1 MNTHNLE
8 KLNVYHRGS
17 VWLRIY
23 LFGYLFG
30 LILVYLALML
40 NELLD
45 TETWNA
51 ILTFYSGGGATYE
64 GIFSVFAILLIL
76 TAVADVALLPMLNR
90 AALIATLTHLMV
102 LALYRPLIWLF
113 TRLFCGSVPAVF
125 GRYARFLIPLALI
138 YSGVNLWYFCRR
150 KDLFSKDIV
159 NLVTGEEKDQITSI
173 YR

>member
-17 VWLRIY
+17 VWLRVY
-23 LFGYLFG
+23 LFGYLFAFV
-30 LILVYLALML
+30 LVYLALML

-45 TETWNA
+45 METWNA
-51 ILTFYSGGGATYE
+51 VLTFYSGGGATYE
-64 GIFSVFAILLIL
+64 GFFSVFAVLLIL
-76 TAVADVALLPMLNR
+76 TAVADLALLPLLNR
-90 AALIATLTHLMV
+90 AALIATQTHLTV

-113 TRLFCGSVPAVF
+113 TRLFCGSVPEVF
-125 GRYARFLIPLALI
+125 GRYARFLIPLTLI
-138 YSGVNLWYFCRR
+138 YSGVNLWYFFRR

-159 NLVTGEEKDQITSI
+159 NLVTGEEKDHITSI